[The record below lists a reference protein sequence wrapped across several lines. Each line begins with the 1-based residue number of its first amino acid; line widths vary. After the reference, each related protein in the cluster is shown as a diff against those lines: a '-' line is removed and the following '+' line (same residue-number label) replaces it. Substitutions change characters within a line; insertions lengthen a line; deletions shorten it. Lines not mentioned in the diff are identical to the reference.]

1 MIRGGQRGKP
11 VTWRGLAGW
20 LNVPGGLGGNC
31 LGLRKAAGG
40 SREPRAE
47 RGPVLKV
54 GAGQREPWSKASLR
68 GFPRGELFWVSG
80 RGSWQPF
87 FGGAGGRALALSL
100 SFWTGSLAGP
110 PADEL
115 EPGGP

>member
-1 MIRGGQRGKP
+1 MAG
-11 VTWRGLAGW
+11 AGW

-40 SREPRAE
+40 SRELRAQ

-68 GFPRGELFWVSG
+68 GFPRGELFRVEVPGSLFSGEPEVGSSHFWVGDREFSWASRG
-80 RGSWQPF
+80 RI
-87 FGGAGGRALALSL
+87 GAGG
-100 SFWTGSLAGP
+100 P
-110 PADEL
+110 
-115 EPGGP
+115 